1 MPWIPPTNGAKLER
15 RITAVA
21 TSALSARQVVTPV
34 EVLIGV
40 DWLNAADVEAWRRGR
55 VPYLERV
62 ATANLAKLSTA
73 LRPLR
78 GWAHR
83 NRLTPSETVYVA
95 WTRDRH
101 PLRFTRTGD
110 VTIERAYRTHWISP
124 VLADAKRARKRQ
136 QVRLQT

>member
-1 MPWIPPTNGAKLER
+1 VNPANRAKLER
-15 RITAVA
+15 QIAVAA

-34 EVLIGV
+34 EVLIGIG
-40 DWLNAADVEAWRRGR
+40 WLNAADVEAWRRGR

-62 ATANLAKLSTA
+62 ATAYLAKLSTA
-73 LRPLR
+73 LRLLQ

-83 NRLTPSETVYVA
+83 NGLTPSETAYVA

-101 PLRFTRTGD
+101 RLRFTRTGD

-124 VLADAKRARKRQ
+124 ALAEAKRARQRER
-136 QVRLQT
+136 VRSRA

>member
-1 MPWIPPTNGAKLER
+1 MNPANRAKVER
-15 RITAVA
+15 QIAVAA

-40 DWLNAADVEAWRRGR
+40 GWLNAADVEAWRRGR

-62 ATANLAKLSTA
+62 ATANLAKLSIA
-73 LRPLR
+73 LRMLR

-83 NRLTPSETVYVA
+83 NGLTPSETVYVA

-101 PLRFTRTGD
+101 RLRFTKTGD
-110 VTIERAYRTHWISP
+110 VNIERAYRTHWISP
-124 VLADAKRARKRQ
+124 ALTEAKRAKQRER
-136 QVRLQT
+136 VRSQT